1 MRAQQH
7 MERANLADLRPTQ
20 MTVGAAEVAA
30 KRAQWAQLKS
40 DAREKL
46 LQSHWF
52 PAVRG
57 PGGTF
62 YIVDHHHLGQALTE
76 EAHKEVWIMQLA
88 DYSAIGGGIN
98 SDADGG
104 MFGAGAS

>member
-1 MRAQQH
+1 MPAQQH

-30 KRAQWAQLKS
+30 KRTQWAQLKP

-57 PGGTF
+57 PRGRF
-62 YIVDHHHLGQALTE
+62 YIVDHHHLGQALIE
-76 EAHKEVWIMQLA
+76 EAQNDVWVMQLA
-88 DYSAIGGGIN
+88 DYSHIDSLGGN
-98 SDADGG
+98 AVTTTCS
-104 MFGAGAS
+104 GA